1 MRLSPLDIQSQQF
14 RNRMRGYD
22 AREVETFL
30 ELVASEF
37 EEMIRENGNL
47 KEKLAKLSSQLEE
60 LKQRE
65 QTLKDTMMTAQK
77 VTEDM
82 KSVARK
88 EADTILAQAE
98 LKAER
103 MVEDA
108 HRKVAALSDQVVEI
122 KRLRA
127 QFEIAVKSAAESHL
141 KILQITTQSLDS
153 ELARSENVKYLV
165 TKEKE

>member
-14 RNRMRGYD
+14 RTRIRGYD
-22 AREVETFL
+22 TREVENFL

-37 EEMIRENGNL
+37 EEMIRENGKL
-47 KEKLAKLSSQLEE
+47 KEKLAKLTSQLDE

-82 KSVARK
+82 KTVARK

-103 MVEDA
+103 MGL
-108 HRKVAALSDQVVEI
+108 RPAAPERVVEVTVNGG
-122 KRLRA
+122 RGTP
-127 QFEIAVKSAAESHL
+127 AA
-141 KILQITTQSLDS
+141 DP
-153 ELARSENVKYLV
+153 AR
-165 TKEKE
+165 